1 MATFTAA
8 QVGLSYPKGRDCI
21 VKVCKINRTDS
32 STPKMTIPKDAVI
45 CGVHVFQ
52 DAVAVTGNASYN
64 LGWSGAT
71 TSILNAYSLTTAGTG
86 LANPGA
92 AAGTGIM
99 TKLTQDQLLI
109 GTFTVGTSS
118 AGGTGY
124 IIVEYFMPG
133 GQEQVDD

>member
-1 MATFTAA
+1 MATFTSA
-8 QVGLSYPKGRDCI
+8 QVGLYYPKGRDLIC
-21 VKVCKINRTDS
+21 KVMKINRADA

-45 CGVHVFQ
+45 VGVHVYQ
-52 DAVAVTGNASYN
+52 DAVAVTGNGAYN

-92 AAGTGIM
+92 ATGTGVF

-109 GTFTVGTSS
+109 GSYTVGTSS

-124 IIVEYFMPG
+124 VAIEYFMPG
-133 GQEQVDD
+133 GQEGVDD

>member
-8 QVGLSYPKGRDCI
+8 QVGLYYPKGRDLICKI
-21 VKVCKINRTDS
+21 MKINRTDS

-45 CGVHVFQ
+45 VGVHVYQ
-52 DAVAVTGNASYN
+52 DAVAVTGNGAYN

-86 LANPGA
+86 LQNSGSAT
-92 AAGTGIM
+92 GTGVF

-109 GTFTVGTSS
+109 GTYTVGTST

-124 IIVEYFMPG
+124 VAIEYFMPG
-133 GQEQVDD
+133 GQEGVDD